1 MANVNKPFGFRP
13 VGKVGSNYDNQGL
26 TQYKISNNYG
36 TALYQGDSVK
46 LSGGYLAIATTGA
59 AIVGVFQGC
68 YYIDPTTGKPTW
80 KNYYPGSIVQ
90 DGIVALVN
98 DDPNAEFV
106 VQCSGIAAVTCVG
119 RNADLDTAVAGSS
132 TTGQSGQQVGVPAT
146 GNATYPWKVV
156 GVYEDAED
164 NDVTAAYAN
173 LIVIPNNHLYK
184 GGTGTAGV

>member
-13 VGKVGSNYDNQGL
+13 VGKTGSNYDNQGL
-26 TQYKISNNYG
+26 TQYKISNAYATN
-36 TALYQGDSVK
+36 LFQGDAVT
-46 LSGGYLAIATTGA
+46 LSGGYLAIATAGNPV
-59 AIVGVFQGC
+59 VGVFQGC
-68 YYIDPTTGKPTW
+68 YYVDPTTGKPTW
-80 KNYYPGSIVQ
+80 KNYYPASTAQ

-106 VQCSGIAAVTCVG
+106 VQCSGIAAATCVG
-119 RNADLDTAVAGSS
+119 RNADLVTSVSGS
-132 TTGQSGQQVGVPAT
+132 TTTGVSGQQVGVPAT
-146 GNATYPWKVV
+146 GNATYQWKVV

-164 NDVTAAYAN
+164 NDVLAAYAN

>member
-1 MANVNKPFGFRP
+1 MANTNKAFGFRP
-13 VGKVGSNYDNQGL
+13 VGKVGSNYDNEGL
-26 TQYKISNNYG
+26 TQYKISNAYG
-36 TALYQGDSVK
+36 TAIFQGDSVK
-46 LSGGYLAIATTGA
+46 LSGGYLALGTTGA
-59 AIVGVFQGC
+59 AVVGVFQGC
-68 YYIDPTTGKPTW
+68 FYIDPTTGKPTW
-80 KNYYPGSIVQ
+80 KNYYPGSIAQ

-98 DDPNAEFV
+98 DDPNAEFL

-119 RNADLDTAVAGSS
+119 RNVDLDTAVAGST

-156 GVYEDAED
+156 GVSTVSGED
-164 NDVTAAYAN
+164 DVLSAHAN

>member
-26 TQYKISNNYG
+26 TQYKISNNYN
-36 TALYQGDSVK
+36 TNLFQGDAVT
-46 LSGGYLAIATTGA
+46 LSGGYLAIATAGNPV
-59 AIVGVFQGC
+59 VGVFQGC
-68 YYIDPTTGKPTW
+68 YYIDPTTQKPTW
-80 KNYYPGSIVQ
+80 KNYYPANTAQ

-98 DDPNAEFV
+98 DDPNAQFV

-119 RNADLDTAVAGSS
+119 RNADLVTSTAGNTS
-132 TTGQSGQQVGVPAT
+132 TGQSGQQVGVPAT

-156 GVYEDAED
+156 GVYEDVED
-164 NDVTAAYAN
+164 NDVTAAHAN

>member
-1 MANVNKPFGFRP
+1 MANTNKAFGFRP
-13 VGKVGSNYDNQGL
+13 VGKVGSNYDNEGL
-26 TQYKISNNYG
+26 TQYKISNTYG
-36 TALYQGDSVK
+36 TALYQGDAVT
-46 LSGGYLAIATTGA
+46 LSGGYLAIASAGA

-68 YYIDPTTGKPTW
+68 FYVDPTTGKPTW
-80 KNYYPGSIVQ
+80 KNYYPGSVAQ

-98 DDPNAEFV
+98 DDPNAEFL
-106 VQCSGIAAVTCVG
+106 VQCSGVAAVTCVG
-119 RNADLDTAVAGSS
+119 RNADLVTSTSGSN

-156 GVYEDAED
+156 GVSTVAGED
-164 NDVTAAYAN
+164 DVLSAYAN

>member
-46 LSGGYLAIATTGA
+46 LSGGYLAISTTGA

-80 KNYYPGSIVQ
+80 KNYYPGSIAQ

-98 DDPNAEFV
+98 E
-106 VQCSGIAAVTCVG
+106 
-119 RNADLDTAVAGSS
+119 
-132 TTGQSGQQVGVPAT
+132 QQP
-146 GNATYPWKVV
+146 
-156 GVYEDAED
+156 
-164 NDVTAAYAN
+164 
-173 LIVIPNNHLYK
+173 LK
-184 GGTGTAGV
+184 GFYGL